1 MLPIEARA
9 VIRHLLSEKTNGILD
24 SSNPLYKTFTK
35 NQDEIREHFANSGLD
50 LVFDEYYGIV
60 FTKNLEGDELPQLII
75 PRKISVFNTAV
86 LLVLREYFQ
95 DKTNRGESKVY
106 IDIETIAEQVK
117 VLTIAENSEKLY
129 RNAIEKSVK
138 KFVGLKILTT
148 VKGDNERFIITPIVR
163 HVLDAE
169 RLDEIKSGL
178 LKLAYE

>member
-1 MLPIEARA
+1 M
-9 VIRHLLSEKTNGILD
+9 
-24 SSNPLYKTFTK
+24 
-35 NQDEIREHFANSGLD
+35 
-50 LVFDEYYGIV
+50 
-60 FTKNLEGDELPQLII
+60 
-75 PRKISVFNTAV
+75 
-86 LLVLREYFQ
+86 LREYFQ

-117 VLTIAENSEKLY
+117 ILTIAENSEKLY

-138 KFVGLKILTT
+138 KFVDLKILTT
-148 VKGDNERFIITPIVR
+148 VKGDNERFMITPIVR

>member
-24 SSNPLYKTFTK
+24 SNNPLYKTFIK

-50 LVFDEYYGIV
+50 LVFDEYY
-60 FTKNLEGDELPQLII
+60 DELPQLII

-138 KFVGLKILTT
+138 KFVDLKILTT